1 MAGVLIRV
9 KIITLLFLAWSGTGG
24 EVMVKEEKKR
34 FSDIQQV
41 VQHSP
46 CKENPHSSVHDQF
59 YIVGIGASADGLE
72 AIEHFFQSLP
82 SNRDLAFIIVQSLD
96 SVTMGS
102 IPQIRSRFTDMP
114 IYRVTN
120 KVKLEPNAIYL
131 IPPEK
136 NAEIKD
142 GVLFLRS
149 STQPHELRFS
159 KQKQSTNELANLN
172 QQLQKALKEQRK
184 TAAQLRRLA
193 TVVTDSNDAVTV
205 QDLQGNIQAWN
216 RGAERMYGYTEA
228 EALKLNSISLV
239 PEEGRSQALCFLED
253 IKNGKEIASLEVK
266 RQTKD
271 KRIIDVWLTVTKL
284 VDDCGHPVAIAT
296 TERDI
301 TERKITEES
310 LIKAKNEL
318 EIKVAERTQE
328 LKEANEQLQQYSR
341 RITQVQEEER
351 KRIAYELHDDTAQ
364 YLSILKM
371 EIEGVLQ
378 SGKIQ
383 SPEIIQK
390 LEYLVKD
397 AERAFNDVR
406 RYSHELRPTMLEHL
420 GLLAALD
427 QIAEDM
433 NKLNQTNHI
442 SVEVDAEGEEPP
454 LSEDVKLGLFR
465 IAQEALNNARKHSKA
480 SIAKINLK
488 FQKGSI
494 EMAVSDNGIGF
505 NVRKAT
511 TRSGIKGSLGLMS
524 MQERAKLI
532 GANLRIESEPGQ
544 GTTVTVKML
553 L

>member
-9 KIITLLFLAWSGTGG
+9 KIIHASIPCMVRHRE

-34 FSDIQQV
+34 FSNIQQV

-96 SVTMGS
+96 SAAMDS
-102 IPQIRSRFTDMP
+102 MPQILSRFADMP
-114 IYRVTN
+114 VHTVTN

-159 KQKQSTNELANLN
+159 KQKQSTNELTNLN

-442 SVEVDAEGEEPP
+442 SVEVDAEGEEPSLP
-454 LSEDVKLGLFR
+454 EDVKLGLFR

-532 GANLRIESEPGQ
+532 GANLSIESEPGQ
-544 GTTVTVKML
+544 GTTVKVKMSL
-553 L
+553 